1 MTWLITG
8 GAGYIGAHVVAE
20 TLKSGRDVIVLDDL
34 SSGLATRLPSAVPL
48 AEVTL
53 TDAASVMQVFAEND
67 IHGVLH
73 LAARKQIGES
83 IERPDF
89 YWEEN
94 VHGFHNL
101 LDAMSASNVKKLVFS
116 SSAAVYGQPELER
129 DAMITETTPCEPIN
143 PYGATKLVGEWYARA
158 KTVSDGMSVAALR
171 YFNVA
176 GAGRPEF
183 GDVFAFNLVPIVF
196 HAIKNETSPKIFG
209 NDYPTSDGTCIRDYI
224 HVQDLAEAHV
234 SAMDLVDSRDGVFE
248 AINIGTGRGSSVRE
262 VIDMIADISGRHIT
276 PEIVERRIG
285 DPAALVA
292 QVSRAKEILQW
303 QSRYDLHDI
312 VTSAWQAWEF
322 NQGQ

>member
-8 GAGYIGAHVVAE
+8 GAGYIGSHVVAE
-20 TLKSGRDVIVLDDL
+20 TVKSGRDVVILDDL
-34 SSGLATRLPSAVPL
+34 STGLESRIPTSIPFAR
-48 AEVTL
+48 VTL
-53 TDAASVMQVFAEND
+53 TDAQSVLAVFKEHD

-73 LAARKQIGES
+73 LAARKQVGES
-83 IERPDF
+83 IERPGY

-94 VHGFHNL
+94 VHGFQNL
-101 LDAMSASNVKKLVFS
+101 LDAMSASNVSKLVFS
-116 SSAAVYGQPELER
+116 SSAAVYGQPELEH
-129 DAMITETTPCEPIN
+129 DAMITETTPCQPIN
-143 PYGATKLVGEWYARA
+143 PYGATKLVGEWYAQA

-196 HAIKNETSPKIFG
+196 EAITNSRSPKIFG
-209 NDYPTSDGTCIRDYI
+209 DDYPTDDGTCIRDYI

-234 SAMDLVDSRDGVFE
+234 AAMDLVDARDGVFE

-262 VIDMIADISGRHIT
+262 VITMIADVSGYDIT
-276 PEIVERRIG
+276 PEIIERRVG

-292 QVSRAKEILQW
+292 QVAKARKVLQW

-312 VTSAWQAWEF
+312 VTSAWQAWQF

>member
-34 SSGLATRLPSAVPL
+34 TSGLKTRLPSNVDL

-53 TDAASVMQVFAEND
+53 TDAKSVMNIFDENS
-67 IHGVLH
+67 ISGVLH

-83 IERPDF
+83 IERPDY

-94 VHGFHNL
+94 VHGFQNL

-116 SSAAVYGQPELER
+116 SSAAVYGQPELDR
-129 DAMITETTPCEPIN
+129 DALITETTHCQPIN
-143 PYGATKLVGEWYARA
+143 PYGATKLVGEWYSQA

-183 GDVFAFNLVPIVF
+183 GDVFTFNLVPIVF
-196 HAIKNETSPKIFG
+196 EAIAKGGAPKIFG
-209 NDYPTSDGTCIRDYI
+209 DDYQTPDGTCIRDYI

-234 SAMDLVDSRDGVFE
+234 AAMDLVDARDGVFE

-262 VIDMIADISGRHIT
+262 VIDMIADVSGHNIT

-292 QVSRAKEILQW
+292 QVAKAKDVLNW

-312 VTSAWQAWEF
+312 VTSAWDAWKF
-322 NQGQ
+322 NEGQ

>member
-8 GAGYIGAHVVAE
+8 GAGYIGSHVVAE
-20 TLKSGRDVIVLDDL
+20 TLKSGRDVVILDDL
-34 SSGLATRLPSAVPL
+34 STGLETRMPESIPFAR
-48 AEVTL
+48 VTL
-53 TDAASVMQVFAEND
+53 TDAQSVLAVFKEHD

-73 LAARKQIGES
+73 LAARKQVGES
-83 IERPDF
+83 IERPDY

-94 VHGFHNL
+94 VHGFQNL

-116 SSAAVYGQPELER
+116 SSAAVYGQPELDR
-129 DAMITETTPCEPIN
+129 DAMITESTPCQPIN
-143 PYGATKLVGEWYARA
+143 PYGATKLVGEWYAQA

-196 HAIKNETSPKIFG
+196 EAITNGRAPKIFG
-209 NDYPTSDGTCIRDYI
+209 DDYPTADGTCIRDYI

-234 SAMDLVDSRDGVFE
+234 AAMDLVDSRDGIFE

-262 VIDMIADISGRHIT
+262 VIDMIADVSGIAIT
-276 PEIVERRIG
+276 PEMIERRIG

-292 QVSRAKEILQW
+292 QVAKARETLKW
-303 QSRYDLHDI
+303 SSRYDLNDI

-322 NQGQ
+322 NANN

>member
-20 TLKSGRDVIVLDDL
+20 AMKSGREVVVLDDL
-34 SSGLATRLPSAVPL
+34 STGIETRIPDGVPFSR
-48 AEVTL
+48 VTL
-53 TDAASVMQVFAEND
+53 TDAQAVHSVFKEHS

-73 LAARKQIGES
+73 LAARKQVGES
-83 IERPDF
+83 IERPDY

-94 VHGFHNL
+94 VHGFQNL
-101 LDAMSASNVKKLVFS
+101 LDAMSAHSVNKLVFS
-116 SSAAVYGQPELER
+116 SSASVYGQPDLAGDE
-129 DAMITETTPCEPIN
+129 MITETTTCQPIN
-143 PYGATKLVGEWYARA
+143 PYGATKLVGEWYAQA

-176 GAGRPEF
+176 GAGRPDL
-183 GDVFAFNLVPIVF
+183 GDVITFNLVPIVCE
-196 HAIKNETSPKIFG
+196 AITKGTSTKIFG
-209 NDYPTSDGTCIRDYI
+209 DDYPTPDGTCIRDFI

-234 SAMDLVDSRDGVFE
+234 AAMDLVDSQNGKFE

-262 VIDMIADISGRHIT
+262 VITMLAEVSGHDIA
-276 PEIVERRIG
+276 PEIVERRKG

-292 QVSRAKEILQW
+292 EVSKAKEVLQW

-312 VTSAWQAWEF
+312 VSSAWQAWQVSE
-322 NQGQ
+322 GK